1 MPIEKSPDEMLSN
14 WKKRLAGATEDITK
28 AVNLVKEA
36 PGVKAARNKANWINA
51 MNNPDVQNRW
61 AKNVAAVSLETWK
74 DRMIKKGIPALMN
87 AVNNVDESKMKNF
100 FTWLI
105 DAENKVLADIE
116 KMPNLT
122 FENRVARA
130 TTWIRNMHGKKY
142 KV

>member
-14 WKKRLAGATEDITK
+14 WKKRLASSTEDITK

-51 MNNPDVQNRW
+51 MNSPDVQNRW

-105 DAENKVLADIE
+105 DAENNVLADIE

-130 TTWIRNMHGKKY
+130 TTWIRNMHTKKY
-142 KV
+142 KA